1 MDNDVVREVF
11 LPNLIN
17 RLIRNVVVYLFK
29 LYPSYLIF
37 YLKIMLV
44 KNI

>member
-17 RLIRNVVVYLFK
+17 RLIRNVVFK